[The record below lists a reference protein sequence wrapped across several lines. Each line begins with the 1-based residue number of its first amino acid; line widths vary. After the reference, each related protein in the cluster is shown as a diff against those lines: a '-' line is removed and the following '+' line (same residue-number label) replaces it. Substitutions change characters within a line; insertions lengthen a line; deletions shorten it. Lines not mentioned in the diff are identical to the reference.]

1 MLELDKN
8 MNVNSQPKVL
18 IVWVEQNKML
28 YLFMLVSKSLLITS
42 QKLHNQTL
50 IYISLEQKIACQP
63 N

>member
-1 MLELDKN
+1 